1 MPIKRQEGEFD
12 ILYASTTE
20 PTGTPSPPEEE
31 PSNYTRIGFVA
42 DLGDELSNEAQSA
55 TDRESSTHES
65 VIYGTQSSGFTL
77 TANTQEEDSGGTT
90 GEDAGQ
96 LILRD
101 AAIAQTIVYFLIN
114 PEDGSG
120 TIVPDLEGVYG
131 SCIVESF
138 NYTRNAGEFKQF
150 EVTCTNR
157 EQPTY
162 FTATAP

>member
-12 ILYASTTE
+12 ILYVSTTA
-20 PTGTPSPPEEE
+20 PSGTPSPPEEE
-31 PSNYTRIGFVA
+31 PSKYTYVGFVA
-42 DLGDELSNEAQSA
+42 DLGDELNNEAQST
-55 TDRESSTHES
+55 TDRESTTHES

-77 TANTQEEDSGGTT
+77 TCNTQEEDSGGTT
-90 GEDAGQ
+90 GEDSGQ
-96 LILRD
+96 LVLRD
-101 AAIAQTIVYFLIN
+101 AAVAQTIVYFLIN
-114 PEDGSG
+114 PEDGNGS
-120 TIVPDLEGVYG
+120 TVASLEGVYG

-162 FTATAP
+162 FTAS